1 MFVWVRS
8 ALVLFATLPLP
19 ACAGRQSALDPQ
31 GLQSDQISR
40 TFFLFLSVAAIVWIA
55 VMVVL
60 ALGLLRRKRTSDE
73 PLDLHLPFEQRAGRI
88 VLGLGIATVT
98 IVLGLSLFSYAGQRL
113 VFAKDDNALTL
124 KIIGHQWWWEVR
136 YEAESPHQSF
146 VTANEIRIPTGQPVK
161 VELESADVIHSFWVP
176 SLTGKM
182 DLITGQKNEL
192 QFTAKNAG
200 VYRGQC
206 AEFCGLQHAHMAFA
220 VIALPPDE
228 FGRWRDHENQSASAP
243 TDPLAKQ
250 GEDLFRGR
258 GCALCH
264 SVRGTLAGGQL
275 GPDLTHIGS
284 RTTVAAGTLPL
295 SPATLGAWIADPQ
308 HIKPGNLMPQ
318 MPLQSNE
325 LVAIVEYLEQL
336 K

>member
-1 MFVWVRS
+1 MPVRMRT
-8 ALVLFATLPLP
+8 ALVPFATLPLA

-31 GLQSDQISR
+31 GLQSDQILR
-40 TFFLFLSVAAIVWIA
+40 NFLIFLIVGAVVWIA
-55 VMVVL
+55 VLIVL
-60 ALGLLRRKRTSDE
+60 CVGMLRRKRAADQ
-73 PLDLHLPFEQRAGRI
+73 PLALHHSFEQTTGR
-88 VLGLGIATVT
+88 VVFALGVATLV
-98 IVLGLSLFSYAGQRL
+98 IVLGLSIVSYAGQRT
-113 VFAKDDNALTL
+113 VFAKDENALTL

-136 YEAESPHQSF
+136 YEDDSPDKSF

-220 VIALPPDE
+220 VLALSADE
-228 FGRWRDHENQSASAP
+228 FGRWRDHENQSASSP
-243 TDPLAKQ
+243 TDPLGKQ
-250 GEDLFRGR
+250 GEQLFRAR

-264 SVRGTLAGGQL
+264 TIRGTLAGGQL
-275 GPDLTHIGS
+275 GPDLTHVGS
-284 RTTVAAGTLPL
+284 RTTIAAGTLPMT
-295 SPATLGAWIADPQ
+295 PATLGGWIADPQ
-308 HIKPGNLMPQ
+308 HIKPGNYMPK
-318 MPLQSNE
+318 MPLQSDE
-325 LVAIVEYLEQL
+325 LIAILHYLEQL

>member
-1 MFVWVRS
+1 MPVWVRRV
-8 ALVLFATLPLP
+8 LVLSTSWPLS

-31 GLQSDQISR
+31 GLQSDQIRS
-40 TFFLFLSVAAIVWIA
+40 TLFIFLVVAAIVWVA
-55 VMVVL
+55 VVL
-60 ALGLLRRKRTSDE
+60 VLAVGMLRRKRATE
-73 PLDLHLPFEQRAGRI
+73 APLDLHQGFEQRAGRLI
-88 VLGLGIATVT
+88 LGLGVATT
-98 IVLGLSLFSYAGQRL
+98 IIVLGLSFVSYAGQRT
-113 VFAKDDNALTL
+113 VFAKDENALTL

-136 YEAESPHQSF
+136 YEADSPHQSF

-192 QFTAKNAG
+192 QFTATNAG

-206 AEFCGLQHAHMAFA
+206 AEFCGLQHAHMAFD

-228 FGRWRDHENQSASAP
+228 FGRWRDHQNQSAESPA
-243 TDPLAKQ
+243 DQLGKQ
-250 GEDLFRGR
+250 GEALIRAR

-264 SVRGTLAGGQL
+264 NISGTLAGGQL
-275 GPDLTHIGS
+275 GPDLTHVGS
-284 RTTVAAGTLPL
+284 RKTIAAGTLPNT
-295 SPATLGAWIADPQ
+295 PATLGAWISDPQ
-308 HIKPGNLMPQ
+308 HIKPGNLMPK
-318 MPLQSNE
+318 MPLQSDE
-325 LVAIVEYLEQL
+325 LIAIIHYLEQL

>member
-1 MFVWVRS
+1 MSVWVRGV
-8 ALVLFATLPLP
+8 LVLCTIWPLA
-19 ACAGRQSALDPQ
+19 ACAGQQSALDPQ
-31 GLQSDQISR
+31 GLQSEQIQH
-40 TFFLFLSVAAIVWIA
+40 TLFIFLVIAAIVWIA
-55 VMVVL
+55 VVIVLGVGMLRRKPLTDQPLDLDQAFEERSGRVVL
-60 ALGLLRRKRTSDE
+60 ALG
-73 PLDLHLPFEQRAGRI
+73 
-88 VLGLGIATVT
+88 IATT
-98 IVLGLSLFSYAGQRL
+98 AIVLGLSFVSYAGQRT
-113 VFAKDDNALTL
+113 VFAKDEHVLTI

-136 YEAESPHQSF
+136 YEADRPHQSF

-192 QFTAKNAG
+192 QFTARNAG

-228 FGRWRDHENQSASAP
+228 FGRWRDHENQSAASP
-243 TDPLAKQ
+243 SDQLGMQ
-250 GEDLFRGR
+250 GEALFRGR

-264 SVRGTLAGGQL
+264 NISGTMAGGQL
-275 GPDLTHIGS
+275 GPDLTHLAS
-284 RTTVAAGTLPL
+284 RTTIAAGTLPNT
-295 SPATLGAWIADPQ
+295 PATLAGWIADPQ
-308 HIKPGNLMPQ
+308 HIKPGNLMPK
-318 MPLQSNE
+318 MPLQSDE
-325 LVAIVEYLEQL
+325 LIAILHYLEQL

>member
-1 MFVWVRS
+1 MQVRVQRV
-8 ALVLFATLPLP
+8 LVLCTTWPLA
-19 ACAGRQSALDPQ
+19 ACAGRQSALAPQ
-31 GLQSDQISR
+31 GLQAEQIRS
-40 TFFLFLSVAAIVWIA
+40 TLFIFLAVAAIVWIA
-55 VMVVL
+55 VVAVL
-60 ALGLLRRKRTSDE
+60 GIGLLRRKRTADR
-73 PLDLHLPFEQRAGRI
+73 PLDLHQSYEERSGRVI
-88 VLGLGIATVT
+88 LALGIATT
-98 IVLGLSLFSYAGQRL
+98 AIVLGLSFVSYAGQRT
-113 VFAKDDNALTL
+113 VFAKGENALTL

-136 YEAESPHQSF
+136 YEGDSPHRSF

-220 VIALPPDE
+220 VLALPPDE
-228 FGRWRDHENQSASAP
+228 FGRWRDHENQSANSPA
-243 TDPLAKQ
+243 DPLGKR
-250 GEDLFRGR
+250 GEALFRAR

-264 SVRGTLAGGQL
+264 NISGTLAGGQL

-284 RTTVAAGTLPL
+284 RTTIAAGTLPNT
-295 SPATLGAWIADPQ
+295 PATLGAWVSDPQ
-308 HIKPGNLMPQ
+308 HIKPGNLMPS
-318 MPLQSNE
+318 MPLQSDE
-325 LVAIVEYLEQL
+325 LIAILHYLEQL

>member
-1 MFVWVRS
+1 MPVRMRT
-8 ALVLFATLPLP
+8 ALVPFATLPLA
-19 ACAGRQSALDPQ
+19 ACAGRQSVLDPQ
-31 GLQSDQISR
+31 GLQSSQILH
-40 TFFLFLSVAAIVWIA
+40 TIFIFLTVAAAVWIA
-55 VMVVL
+55 VVVVL
-60 ALGLLRRKRTSDE
+60 GVSLLRRKRPADQ
-73 PLDLHLPFEQRAGRI
+73 PLALHQPFERTSGRVI
-88 VLGLGIATVT
+88 FVLGLATLVV
-98 IVLGLSLFSYAGQRL
+98 VLGLSIVSYAGQRTI
-113 VFAKDDNALTL
+113 FAKDENALTL

-136 YEAESPHQSF
+136 YEADSPHRSF
-146 VTANEIRIPTGQPVK
+146 VTANEIRVPTGQPVK

-220 VIALPPDE
+220 VLALPPDE
-228 FGRWRDHENQSASAP
+228 FGRWRDHENQSANSP
-243 TDPLAKQ
+243 TDQLGKQ
-250 GEDLFRGR
+250 GEALFRAR

-264 SVRGTLAGGQL
+264 NISGTLAGGQL

-284 RTTVAAGTLPL
+284 RTTIAAGTLPNT
-295 SPATLGAWIADPQ
+295 PATLAAWIADPQ
-308 HIKPGNLMPQ
+308 HIKPGTLMPK
-318 MPLQSNE
+318 MPLQSGE
-325 LVAIVEYLEQL
+325 LIAILHYLEQL